1 MKRFFWYP
9 LCLSVFSLALFATDA
24 QSAGDSKAGSRP
36 ITPASASGAERGAPA
51 TPSASSASGN
61 GPVLPE
67 TFAGWQMQGKA
78 QVNNDPASADAANA
92 AILKEYGFNHFE
104 DATYTRDDGR
114 KLKVRAAR
122 FGDASGA
129 YGAFTFYKRPE
140 MQNEKIGGQASSM
153 NNRVLF
159 YNGNVLIDAVFDHL
173 TAMSAAEL
181 RDLAAALPMP
191 RGGAS
196 NLPGLPA
203 YLPKANYVKNTAKYA
218 VGAQALDKIGSPI
231 PSQLVDFNAGAEV
244 VLGNFNTGNGD
255 GTLMLISYPTP
266 QIATQHLKIIDA
278 ARLANQQQ
286 QPGALPFEEVGT
298 FMEKRSGPIIAIAA
312 GPYSPSEAKT
322 LLDSIHYDADIT
334 WNENTYLD
342 KKNNIANLVW
352 NAAILS
358 GILIGM
364 GLIAGLAFGG
374 LRVLLQKMSPA
385 ARRGEEE
392 LEFISLGLEES
403 TAAAVGNESV
413 RAVHAGTVRTPRSS
427 R

>member
-1 MKRFFWYP
+1 
-9 LCLSVFSLALFATDA
+9 
-24 QSAGDSKAGSRP
+24 
-36 ITPASASGAERGAPA
+36 
-51 TPSASSASGN
+51 
-61 GPVLPE
+61 
-67 TFAGWQMQGKA
+67 MQGEA
-78 QVNNDPASADAANA
+78 QTSADPAVADEANA
-92 AILKEYGFNHFE
+92 QILKEYGFNNFE
-104 DATYTRDDGR
+104 GATYTRDDGR

-122 FGDASGA
+122 FTDASGA

-159 YNGNVLIDAVFDHL
+159 YNGNILIDAVFDRL

-203 YLPKANYVKNTAKYA
+203 YLPKGGYVKNTAKYV

-231 PSQLVDFNAGAEV
+231 PSQLIDFNSGAEV
-244 VLGNFNTGNGD
+244 VLGNFNTGNGE

-266 QIATQHLKIIDA
+266 QIATQHLKIIEA
-278 ARLANQQQ
+278 AHLANQQQ
-286 QPGALPFEEVGT
+286 QPGALPFTEVGT
-298 FMEKRSGPIIAIAA
+298 FMEKRTGPIVAIAA
-312 GPYSPSEAKT
+312 GPFADSDAKG

-364 GLIAGLAFGG
+364 GLIAGLAFGW
-374 LRVLLQKMSPA
+374 LRVLIKRLGPKGRA
-385 ARRGEEE
+385 GEEDI
-392 LEFISLGLEES
+392 EFISLGIEES
-403 TAAAVGNESV
+403 TEAAVGQNRSGV
-413 RAVHAGTVRTPRSS
+413 MPRH
-427 R
+427 

>member
-1 MKRFFWYP
+1 MKRLLWFP
-9 LCLSVFSLALFATDA
+9 VLLCLLSLAAWAADP
-24 QSAGDSKAGSRP
+24 QSTRD
-36 ITPASASGAERGAPA
+36 
-51 TPSASSASGN
+51 ASSAGSTNKELAKPAPSTPANAN
-61 GPVLPE
+61 GPVLPNE
-67 TFAGWQMQGKA
+67 FGGWQLQGKA
-78 QVNNDPASADAANA
+78 EASRDPSVADEANA
-92 AILKEYGFNHFE
+92 AILREYGFNHFE
-104 DATYTRDDGR
+104 NATYTRDDGR

-122 FGDASGA
+122 FADASGA

-159 YNGNVLIDAVFDHL
+159 YNGNVLIDAVFDRL

-181 RDLAAALPMP
+181 RELAAALPLP

-203 YLPKANYVKNTAKYA
+203 YLPKSGYVKNTAKYV

-231 PSQLVDFNAGAEV
+231 PSQLVDFDAGAEV

-278 ARLANQQQ
+278 AHLANQQQ
-286 QPGALPFEEVGT
+286 QPGALPFAEVGT
-298 FMEKRSGPIIAIAA
+298 FMDKRTGPIVAIAA
-312 GPYSPSEAKT
+312 GPYSQSEAKG

-342 KKNNIANLVW
+342 KKDNIANLVW

-374 LRVLLQKMSPA
+374 LRILLRKMSPLG
-385 ARRGEEE
+385 RRGEEE
-392 LEFISLGLEES
+392 IEFISLGIEES
-403 TAAAVGNESV
+403 TAAAVGSEPV
-413 RAVHAGTVRTPRSS
+413 RAVHARPMGSS
-427 R
+427 GSGR

>member
-1 MKRFFWYP
+1 MKRLLWFP
-9 LCLSVFSLALFATDA
+9 VCLSLISQAALAVDA
-24 QSAGDSKAGSRP
+24 KPADAKSETGKTQ
-36 ITPASASGAERGAPA
+36 TASAPSVADTAGA
-51 TPSASSASGN
+51 
-61 GPVLPE
+61 VLPKG
-67 TFAGWQMQGKA
+67 FGGWHMQGNA
-78 QVNNDPASADAANA
+78 QTSSDPAVGDAANA
-92 AILKEYGFNHFE
+92 QILKEYGFNNFE
-104 DATYTRDDGR
+104 SATYTRDDGR

-122 FGDASGA
+122 FADTSGA
-129 YGAFTFYKRPE
+129 YGAFTFYKQPE
-140 MQNEKIGGQASSM
+140 MQNEKIGGQASSL

-159 YNGNVLIDAVFDHL
+159 YNGNVLIDALFDRL

-181 RDLAAALPMP
+181 RDLAAALPLP

-203 YLPKANYVKNTAKYA
+203 YLPKTSYVKNTAKYV
-218 VGAQALDKIGSPI
+218 VGATALDKIGSPI

-244 VLGNFNTGNGD
+244 VLGTFNTGNGD

-266 QIATQHLKIIDA
+266 QIATQHLKAIEA
-278 ARLANQQQ
+278 AHLANQQQ
-286 QPGALPFEEVGT
+286 QPGALPFAEVGNFT
-298 FMEKRSGPIIAIAA
+298 DKRTGPIVAVAA
-312 GPYSPSEAKT
+312 GPFSPGEAKE

-374 LRVLLQKMSPA
+374 LRVLLKKMGPRG
-385 ARRGEEE
+385 RRNDEDI
-392 LEFISLGLEES
+392 EFISLGLEES
-403 TAAAVGNESV
+403 TEAAVGSHPAQRV
-413 RAVHAGTVRTPRSS
+413 PASSLGTPGSGR
-427 R
+427 

>member
-1 MKRFFWYP
+1 MKRVLWVAVCF
-9 LCLSVFSLALFATDA
+9 CLLSLAALAADPGSSGDA
-24 QSAGDSKAGSRP
+24 KQDAAK
-36 ITPASASGAERGAPA
+36 
-51 TPSASSASGN
+51 PSASSKPIPSASPAPATDSK
-61 GPVLPE
+61 PVLPK
-67 TFAGWQMQGKA
+67 TFGGWQMEGEAQASSDPALADEANA
-78 QVNNDPASADAANA
+78 QV
-92 AILKEYGFNHFE
+92 LKEYGFNNFE
-104 DATYTRDDGR
+104 NATYTRDDGR

-122 FGDASGA
+122 FADASGA

-140 MQNEKIGGQASSM
+140 MQNEKIGGQASSL

-159 YNGNVLIDAVFDHL
+159 YNGNILIDAVFDHL

-181 RDLAAALPMP
+181 RELAAALPMP

-203 YLPKANYVKNTAKYA
+203 YLPKPGYVKNTAKYV

-231 PSQLVDFNAGAEV
+231 PSQLVDFSAGAEV

-266 QIATQHLKIIDA
+266 QIATQHLKIIEA
-278 ARLANQQQ
+278 AHLASQQQ
-286 QPGALPFEEVGT
+286 QPGALPFTEVGT
-298 FMEKRSGPIIAIAA
+298 FLDKRSGPIIAIAA
-312 GPYSPSEAKT
+312 GPYSTSDAKG
-322 LLDSIHYDADIT
+322 LLDSVHYDADIT

-374 LRVLLQKMSPA
+374 LRVLLKKMGPKG
-385 ARRGEEE
+385 RTGEEDI
-392 LEFISLGLEES
+392 EFISLGLEES
-403 TAAAVGNESV
+403 TEAAVGGNRSQPV
-413 RAVHAGTVRTPRSS
+413 PAGGLGSNRSGG
-427 R
+427 

>member
-1 MKRFFWYP
+1 MKRLSQLLAC
-9 LCLSVFSLALFATDA
+9 LCLFSLAAFAAD
-24 QSAGDSKAGSRP
+24 SNPVSDSKATVP
-36 ITPASASGAERGAPA
+36 PKVDATKVAASADA
-51 TPSASSASGN
+51 SAAI
-61 GPVLPE
+61 LPQE
-67 TFAGWQMQGKA
+67 FAGWQIKGTA
-78 QVNNDPASADAANA
+78 QTSHDPAVADEANA
-92 AILKEYGFNHFE
+92 AILKEYGFTGFE
-104 DATYTRDDGR
+104 NATYTRDDGR
-114 KLKVRAAR
+114 TLKVRAAR
-122 FGDASGA
+122 FGDTSGA

-140 MQNEKIGGQASSM
+140 MLNEKIGGQASSL

-159 YNGNVLIDAVFDHL
+159 YNGNVLIDAVFDRL

-181 RDLAAALPMP
+181 RDLASDLPMP

-196 NLPGLPA
+196 NLPGLPV
-203 YLPKANYVKNTAKYA
+203 YLPRANYVKNTAKY
-218 VGAQALDKIGSPI
+218 VMGQQALDKIGSPI

-266 QIATQHLKIIDA
+266 QIATQHLKLIEA
-278 ARLANQQQ
+278 AHLANQQQ

-298 FMEKRSGPIIAIAA
+298 FMDKRTGPIVAIAA
-312 GPYSPSEAKT
+312 GPFAQSDAKH
-322 LLDSIHYDADIT
+322 LLDSVNYDADIT

-364 GLIAGLAFGG
+364 GLIAGLAFGW
-374 LRVLLQKMSPA
+374 LRVLLHRMSPA

-392 LEFISLGLEES
+392 IDFISLGLEES
-403 TAAAVGNESV
+403 TAAAVGSEEV
-413 RAVHAGTVRTPRSS
+413 RAVHAGPSATPGSGR
-427 R
+427 

>member
-1 MKRFFWYP
+1 MKRFLWFP
-9 LCLSVFSLALFATDA
+9 VALCVFCLAAFAA
-24 QSAGDSKAGSRP
+24 DSKAAPDAKSAASAKQAP
-36 ITPASASGAERGAPA
+36 AAPASTASVAN
-51 TPSASSASGN
+51 SSAL
-61 GPVLPE
+61 GPVLPK
-67 TFAGWQMQGKA
+67 TFGGWQVHG
-78 QVNNDPASADAANA
+78 QVQASSDPAVGDEANA
-92 AILKEYGFNHFE
+92 AILKEYGFNNFE
-104 DATYTRDDGR
+104 NATYTRDDGR
-114 KLKVRAAR
+114 TLKVRAAR
-122 FGDASGA
+122 FADTSGA

-140 MQNEKIGGQASSM
+140 MQNEKIGGQASSL

-181 RDLAAALPMP
+181 RELAAALPLP

-203 YLPKANYVKNTAKYA
+203 YLPKPNYVKNTAKYI

-266 QIATQHLKIIDA
+266 QIATQHLKILEA
-278 ARLANQQQ
+278 AHLANQQQ
-286 QPGALPFEEVGT
+286 QPGALPFAEVGT
-298 FMEKRSGPIIAIAA
+298 FMDKRTGPIVAIAA
-312 GPYSPSEAKT
+312 GPYSESEAKN

-374 LRVLLQKMSPA
+374 MRILLQKMRPA

-392 LEFISLGLEES
+392 IEFISLGLEES
-403 TAAAVGNESV
+403 TAAAVGSEEV
-413 RAVHAGTVRTPRSS
+413 RAIHAGGLGTPRSG

>member
-1 MKRFFWYP
+1 MKRLLWFP
-9 LCLSVFSLALFATDA
+9 VCLCLLSLAAFAADPQA
-24 QSAGDSKAGSRP
+24 SVDLNAGSP
-36 ITPASASGAERGAPA
+36 QQAAKTAPA
-51 TPSASSASGN
+51 VPANSN
-61 GPVLPE
+61 GPVLPSE
-67 TFAGWQMQGKA
+67 FGGWQMQGKP
-78 QVNNDPASADAANA
+78 QVSSDPAVADEANA
-92 AILKEYGFNHFE
+92 AILKEYGFNNLE
-104 DATYTRDDGR
+104 TATYTRDDGR

-122 FGDASGA
+122 FADASGA

-159 YNGNVLIDAVFDHL
+159 YNGNVLIDAVFDRL

-181 RDLAAALPMP
+181 RELAAALPLP
-191 RGGAS
+191 RGGAG

-203 YLPKANYVKNTAKYA
+203 YLPKASYVKNTAKYV

-244 VLGNFNTGNGD
+244 VLGDFNTGNGD

-266 QIATQHLKIIDA
+266 QIATQHLKIIEA
-278 ARLANQQQ
+278 AHLANQQQ
-286 QPGALPFEEVGT
+286 QPGALPFAEVGT
-298 FMEKRSGPIIAIAA
+298 FMEKRTGPIVAIAA
-312 GPYSPSEAKT
+312 GPYSESDAKS

-374 LRVLLQKMSPA
+374 LRVLLRKMSPQG
-385 ARRGEEE
+385 RRGEEE
-392 LEFISLGLEES
+392 IDFISLGIEES
-403 TAAAVGNESV
+403 TAAAVGSEPV
-413 RAVHAGTVRTPRSS
+413 RAVHARRLESPGSGR
-427 R
+427 

>member
-1 MKRFFWYP
+1 MKQLLWFLVC
-9 LCLSVFSLALFATDA
+9 LCLWSLTALAADP
-24 QSAGDSKAGSRP
+24 QSTANPSSAPSSNQELTHRAGV
-36 ITPASASGAERGAPA
+36 
-51 TPSASSASGN
+51 SSASPSN
-61 GPVLPE
+61 TAGPVLPK
-67 TFAGWQMQGKA
+67 TFGGWQMQGDV
-78 QVNNDPASADAANA
+78 QSSSDPALADAANA
-92 AILKEYGFNHFE
+92 QILKEYGFNHFE
-104 DATYTRDDGR
+104 NATYTRDDGR

-122 FGDASGA
+122 FTDASGA

-140 MQNEKIGGQASSM
+140 MQNEKIGGQASSL

-159 YNGNVLIDAVFDHL
+159 YSGNVLIDAVFDRL

-203 YLPKANYVKNTAKYA
+203 YLPKPNYVKNTAKYI
-218 VGAQALDKIGSPI
+218 VGAQGLDKIGSPI

-244 VLGNFNTGNGD
+244 VLGQFNTGSGD

-266 QIATQHLKIIDA
+266 QIATQHLKIIEA
-278 ARLANQQQ
+278 AHLANQQQ
-286 QPGALPFEEVGT
+286 QPGALPFTEVGT
-298 FMEKRSGPIIAIAA
+298 FMDKRTGPIVAIAA
-312 GPYSPSEAKT
+312 GPYSPGDAKN

-374 LRVLLQKMSPA
+374 LRVLMKKMRPA
-385 ARRGEEE
+385 GRRGEEE
-392 LEFISLGLEES
+392 IEFISLGIEES
-403 TAAAVGNESV
+403 TEAAVGQNRSRV
-413 RAVHAGTVRTPRSS
+413 LPRG
-427 R
+427 

>member
-1 MKRFFWYP
+1 MKRILWLPVLFR
-9 LCLSVFSLALFATDA
+9 LLSLTALAADP
-24 QSAGDSKAGSRP
+24 QSNAKPSSTPTSKQVAAK
-36 ITPASASGAERGAPA
+36 PA
-51 TPSASSASGN
+51 
-61 GPVLPE
+61 GPVLPK
-67 TFAGWQMQGKA
+67 TFGGWQMQGEA
-78 QVNNDPASADAANA
+78 QTSTDPALADEANA
-92 AILKEYGFNHFE
+92 QILKEYGFNNFE
-104 DATYTRDDGR
+104 NATYTRDDGR

-122 FGDASGA
+122 FTDASGA

-159 YNGNVLIDAVFDHL
+159 YTGNILIDAVFDRL

-181 RDLAAALPMP
+181 RELAAALPMP

-203 YLPKANYVKNTAKYA
+203 YLPKGGYVKNTAKYV

-231 PSQLVDFNAGAEV
+231 PSQLVDFNSGAEA

-266 QIATQHLKIIDA
+266 QIATQHLKIIEA
-278 ARLANQQQ
+278 AHLANQQQ
-286 QPGALPFEEVGT
+286 QPGALPFAEVGT
-298 FMEKRSGPIIAIAA
+298 FMDKRTGPIVAIAA
-312 GPYSPSEAKT
+312 GPFADRDAKG

-364 GLIAGLAFGG
+364 GLIAGLAFGW
-374 LRVLLQKMSPA
+374 LRILIKKLGPRGRA
-385 ARRGEEE
+385 GEEDI
-392 LEFISLGLEES
+392 EFISLGIEES
-403 TAAAVGNESV
+403 TEAAVGQN
-413 RAVHAGTVRTPRSS
+413 RSS
-427 R
+427 VMPHR

>member
-1 MKRFFWYP
+1 MAAW
-9 LCLSVFSLALFATDA
+9 AA
-24 QSAGDSKAGSRP
+24 DSKPAPDSKP
-36 ITPASASGAERGAPA
+36 EPAKTAPASAPAPPSSTAETKA
-51 TPSASSASGN
+51 
-61 GPVLPE
+61 VLPE
-67 TFAGWQMQGKA
+67 TFGGWQMQGKA
-78 QVNNDPASADAANA
+78 QASSDPAMADAANA
-92 AILKEYGFNHFE
+92 QILKEYGFNGFE
-104 DATYTRDDGR
+104 NANYTRDDGR

-122 FGDASGA
+122 FTDASGA
-129 YGAFTFYKRPE
+129 YGAFTFYKQPE
-140 MQNEKIGGQASSM
+140 MQNEKIGGQASSL

-159 YNGNVLIDAVFDHL
+159 YNGNILVDAVFDRL

-181 RDLAAALPMP
+181 RELAAALPMP

-203 YLPKANYVKNTAKYA
+203 YLPKASYVKNTAKYV
-218 VGAQALDKIGSPI
+218 VGAAALDKIGSPI
-231 PSQLVDFNAGAEV
+231 PSQLVDFGAGAEV
-244 VLGNFNTGNGD
+244 VLGAFNTGNGD

-278 ARLANQQQ
+278 AHLANQQQ
-286 QPGALPFEEVGT
+286 QPGALPFAEVGT
-298 FMEKRSGPIIAIAA
+298 FLAKRTGPIVAIAA
-312 GPYSPSEAKT
+312 GPYSQGEAKD

-374 LRVLLQKMSPA
+374 LRILLKKMGPKGRS
-385 ARRGEEE
+385 GEEDI
-392 LEFISLGLEES
+392 EFISLGLEES
-403 TAAAVGNESV
+403 TEAAVGRN
-413 RAVHAGTVRTPRSS
+413 RTQAVPASSLGTPGSGR
-427 R
+427 

>member
-1 MKRFFWYP
+1 MNRLSWLPVCF
-9 LCLSVFSLALFATDA
+9 CLLSLTALAADP
-24 QSAGDSKAGSRP
+24 QSLPEAPPAVGSKQQLARRP
-36 ITPASASGAERGAPA
+36 GV
-51 TPSASSASGN
+51 SSASPPN
-61 GPVLPE
+61 TAGPVLPK
-67 TFAGWQMQGKA
+67 TFGGWQMKGEAQTSTDPALADEANA
-78 QVNNDPASADAANA
+78 QV
-92 AILKEYGFNHFE
+92 LKEYGFNNFE
-104 DATYTRDDGR
+104 NATYTRDDGR

-122 FGDASGA
+122 FTDASGA

-153 NNRVLF
+153 GNRVLF
-159 YNGNVLIDAVFDHL
+159 YNGNILIDAVFDRL

-203 YLPKANYVKNTAKYA
+203 YLPKGGYVKNTAKYV

-231 PSQLVDFNAGAEV
+231 PSQLVDFNSGAEV

-266 QIATQHLKIIDA
+266 QIATQHLKIIEA
-278 ARLANQQQ
+278 AHLANQQQ
-286 QPGALPFEEVGT
+286 QPGALPFAEVGT
-298 FMEKRSGPIIAIAA
+298 FMEKRTGPIVAIAA
-312 GPYSPSEAKT
+312 GPFADSDAKG
-322 LLDSIHYDADIT
+322 LLESIHYDADIT

-364 GLIAGLAFGG
+364 GLIAGLAFGW
-374 LRVLLQKMSPA
+374 LRLLIKRLGPKGRA
-385 ARRGEEE
+385 GEEDI
-392 LEFISLGLEES
+392 EFISLGLEES
-403 TAAAVGNESV
+403 TEAAVGQNRSGV
-413 RAVHAGTVRTPRSS
+413 MPR

>member
-1 MKRFFWYP
+1 MKRIFWFP
-9 LCLSVFSLALFATDA
+9 VCLCLLSLTAFADHPNTSTDA
-24 QSAGDSKAGSRP
+24 KAKQESAK
-36 ITPASASGAERGAPA
+36 PA
-51 TPSASSASGN
+51 ASSAASSGSS
-61 GPVLPE
+61 PVLPR
-67 TFAGWQMQGKA
+67 TFGGWQMQGDA
-78 QVNNDPASADAANA
+78 QTSSDPAIADETNA
-92 AILKEYGFNHFE
+92 AILKEYGFNNFE
-104 DATYTRDDGR
+104 NATYTREDGR

-122 FGDASGA
+122 FADASGA

-140 MQNEKIGGQASSM
+140 MQNEKIGGQASSL

-191 RGGAS
+191 RGGAN
-196 NLPGLPA
+196 NLPGLPT
-203 YLPKANYVKNTAKYA
+203 YLPKPNYVKNTAKYV

-231 PSQLVDFNAGAEV
+231 PSQLVDFSAGAEV

-266 QIATQHLKIIDA
+266 QIATQHLKLIDA
-278 ARLANQQQ
+278 AHLANQQQ
-286 QPGALPFEEVGT
+286 QPGALPFEEVGM
-298 FMEKRSGPIIAIAA
+298 FMDKRTGPIIAIAA
-312 GPYSPSEAKT
+312 GPYAQSDAKA
-322 LLDSIHYDADIT
+322 LLDSVNYDADIT

-374 LRVLLQKMSPA
+374 LRVLLHKMSPA
-385 ARRGEEE
+385 ARRGQEE

-403 TAAAVGNESV
+403 TAAAVGSEEV
-413 RAVHAGTVRTPRSS
+413 RAVHAGSVGTRGSGR
-427 R
+427 